1 MLDPWRDPTLDAL
14 LGLDGVEYF
23 VDEACTHRVRFVV
36 RRVDPSPER
45 PHGLAYSLT
54 LHDERNE
61 RIIGFD
67 NAHPVRERGGPS
79 GSKRAANDHHHG
91 PRSTRRYD
99 YLDAAS
105 LLEDFWAQVDA
116 VLREK
121 GILP

>member
-1 MLDPWRDPTLDAL
+1 MVVPERDPTLDTL

-23 VDEACTHRVRFVV
+23 VAEACTHRVRFAV

-54 LHDERNE
+54 LHDERNA

-67 NAHPVRERGGPS
+67 NAHPVRERRGPS
-79 GSKRAANDHHHG
+79 GRRRAANDHHHG
-91 PRSTRRYD
+91 LRSIRPYE